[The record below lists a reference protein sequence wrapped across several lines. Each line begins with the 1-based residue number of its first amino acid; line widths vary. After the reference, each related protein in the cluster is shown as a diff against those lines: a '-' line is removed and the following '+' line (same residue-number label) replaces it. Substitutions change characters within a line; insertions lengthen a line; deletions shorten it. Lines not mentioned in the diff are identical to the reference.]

1 MAKDFC
7 TYSINFLR
15 QEKILRD
22 HESDWRTEAR
32 LTQITARSADRA
44 CQPGSYADN
53 SKKRVGA

>member
-1 MAKDFC
+1 LAGRRRRAVTPPRHCREDFFMAKDFC

-32 LTQITARSADRA
+32 LT
-44 CQPGSYADN
+44 
-53 SKKRVGA
+53 